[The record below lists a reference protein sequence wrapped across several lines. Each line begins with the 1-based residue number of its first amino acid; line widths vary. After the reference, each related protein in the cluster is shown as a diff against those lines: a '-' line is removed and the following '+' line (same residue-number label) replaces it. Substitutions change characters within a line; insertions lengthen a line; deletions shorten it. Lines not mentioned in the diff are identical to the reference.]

1 MDNKIY
7 NIIYNKIYTT
17 FASQRARNDLEEK
30 NLQNMAFICFV
41 SDEIRLYL
49 GNNLGKNFLFLLCVC
64 VCMFASTHV
73 WVCMHIVFLVLKLIL
88 GIFLNFSPLLL
99 LRQGLSLNLHLTSSV
114 SPATQL
120 ASGILCF
127 CILSTGVEGHCH
139 ACLTVRQILGI

>member
-49 GNNLGKNFLFLLCVC
+49 GNNLGKNFLFLLWVYECC
-64 VCMFASTHV
+64 IHV
-73 WVCMHIVFLVLKLIL
+73 FVYACLQAHMC
-88 GIFLNFSPLLL
+88 GYAC
-99 LRQGLSLNLHLTSSV
+99 T
-114 SPATQL
+114 
-120 ASGILCF
+120 LCF
-127 CILSTGVEGHCH
+127 WF
-139 ACLTVRQILGI
+139 